1 MNDAVDYSR
10 KIFLLFFG
18 ILLCFVLV
26 MGFLLSFLTRDSLKK
41 VELDHL
47 VRMSRTIQ
55 SEWQSRN
62 LATPTDLDILCD
74 QFSKRTG
81 YLVYALNSKG
91 ELEAGL
97 EYSGNENFLD
107 KPDVV
112 KAISMGFGSSFQI
125 NEAGID
131 ELACSFKLNRS
142 EEEGP
147 LILRVL
153 QTKFQSEPYLQS
165 YREQSWGMAFVVL
178 CGVAILM
185 WMSAV
190 RLSRPLS
197 QVHELTQVLLE
208 NQDRQPI
215 EASAFNKLNAMVKI
229 LNEIF
234 TKNREKLVT
243 IIQQRNNQ
251 EAILSGMKE
260 GLIALDSNGRI
271 SEINSSAERLLD
283 MRGVRKRGRSLGE
296 ILRSRELIGL
306 QKRLTE
312 NNEPFETEIVVNKGT
327 SLERIFQVNGYLNEE
342 SNESQHSLMVFTDI
356 TRLRRLENMRQ
367 EFVANVSHELKTPLT
382 SIRGYAET
390 LKDMPSFSDE
400 IPQKFLNRIEQNA
413 DRLHNIIEDLMSLS
427 RIEQNG
433 LASDDLET
441 LSIRFVFDRLKRELS
456 QESLE
461 RVEFEKL
468 TPKETIVAHGLL
480 LHQALF
486 NLIDNGLKYSGEGKS
501 VRVLARDDTSE
512 KGVWFEV
519 CDDGQGIAKE
529 HLPHL
534 MDRFYRADKA
544 RSREK
549 GGSGLG
555 LSIVKHIAESHGGR
569 VEIDSIL
576 GEGSQFRLF
585 LPEIL
590 LEKR

>member
-1 MNDAVDYSR
+1 MNEAVDYPR
-10 KIFLLFFG
+10 KIFLVFFG

-26 MGFLLSFLTRDSLKK
+26 MGALLSHLTKTSLKK

-47 VRMSRTIQ
+47 VRMGRTIQ
-55 SEWQSRN
+55 SEMQSRN
-62 LATPTDLDILCD
+62 LGLPTDLDVLCD

-81 YLVYALNSKG
+81 YLVYALNRDG

-97 EYSGNENFLD
+97 EYSGNENFMD
-107 KPDVV
+107 KEDVV
-112 KAISMGFGSSFQI
+112 KAINTGFGASFQS
-125 NEAGID
+125 NESGLD
-131 ELACSFKLNRS
+131 ELACSFKMNRS
-142 EEEGP
+142 DDQGP
-147 LILRVL
+147 LILRVV
-153 QTKFQSEPYLQS
+153 QTKFQSKPYLQH
-165 YREQSWGMAFVVL
+165 YWEQSWGMAFAVL
-178 CGVAILM
+178 CGAAVLM
-185 WMSAV
+185 WAGAV
-190 RLSRPLS
+190 KLS
-197 QVHELTQVLLE
+197 QPLWQVRELTQSLLE
-208 NQDRQPI
+208 HQDRQPI
-215 EASAFNKLNAMVKI
+215 EMCAFSKLSDMVQI

-234 TKNREKLVT
+234 KKNREKLVT

-271 SEINSSAERLLD
+271 SEINTSAEQLLD
-283 MRGVRKRGRSLGE
+283 MRGIRKRGRSLGE
-296 ILRSRELIGL
+296 ILRSRELINL

-342 SNESQHSLMVFTDI
+342 SNESHHSLMVFTDI
-356 TRLRRLENMRQ
+356 TRLRKLENMRQ

-390 LKDMPSFSDE
+390 LKGMPSFSDE
-400 IPQKFLNRIEQNA
+400 IPQKFLHRIEQNA

-433 LASDDLET
+433 LASEDLEI
-441 LSIRFVFDRLKRELS
+441 LSLRFVFDRLKRELS

-461 RVEFEKL
+461 RVEFEIL
-468 TPKETIVAHGLL
+468 TQKEDIVAHGLL

-486 NLIDNGLKYSGEGKS
+486 NLIDNALKYSGEGKS
-501 VRVLARDDTSE
+501 VKVFAEDCLSD
-512 KGVWFEV
+512 KGIWFEV

-555 LSIVKHIAESHGGR
+555 LSIVKHIAESHGGK
-569 VEIDSIL
+569 VEIDSVL

-585 LPEIL
+585 LPEIK